1 MDLLLARLPQAFG
14 QWLAAVP
21 FEQLFLLLLAPV
33 FLLTIAAEL
42 LWWRAR
48 GRQVYEWRETFNNS
62 VLALSH
68 QVADALA
75 WSLLLGLF
83 HAVWR
88 HRLFEIPFNLA
99 SVILLYVLQDFLY
112 YWFHRASHRIRWMW
126 ASHVVHHSQ
135 ESLNLSTAFRQS
147 LSYPISGMWV
157 FWLPLAWIGFKP
169 EHIVLC
175 VAVNLAF
182 QFFVHTEAVD
192 KLPRPL
198 EWLFNT
204 PSHHRV
210 HHARNPQ
217 YIDRNY
223 AGVLVIWDRLFGSF
237 VPEDPADPCD
247 YGITRQLRT
256 RNPIRMVFHEWIDL
270 FRDVARPG
278 PLRLR
283 AKHLWA
289 PPEWQRDNADNADN
303 ADVEAVRRASVSG
316 SC

>member
-289 PPEWQRDNADNADN
+289 PPEWQRDNADNAD
-303 ADVEAVRRASVSG
+303 VEAVRRASVSG